1 MDLFKYEKLY
11 WSKGVELIGGVDEA
25 GRGPLAGPVV
35 AACVILSKNFDLTGI
50 DDSKKISPKK
60 RQKLYDRIINESLDV
75 SIGIADENEIDDLNI
90 LQATFLAMRRAV
102 GNLRNKPGQ
111 LLIDGPNSDIKIIP
125 TKNIVKGDSK
135 SGSIAAAS
143 IIAKVYRDEIM
154 NSYDVIFPKYDF
166 KKNKGYGTRSH
177 IDALHIHKA
186 TPIHRKTFKI
196 VSSNLPTFSFYKTTN
211 SLAEMASNYVVS
223 NYVKEGFSILEM
235 SIILDSL
242 DDKIDCFMTK
252 NNSNIFVKIISTFNN
267 CDYSIGNLTISSF
280 DRYIL
285 SLEKYLIKKDF
296 KKDFVFNVISAEF
309 NKGLKPKIN
318 IIRSEK
324 TY

>member
-75 SIGIADENEIDDLNI
+75 SIGIADEKEIDDLNI
-90 LQATFLAMRRAV
+90 LQATFLAMRRAI

-111 LLIDGPNSDIKIIP
+111 LLIDGPHSDIKIIP

-166 KKNKGYGTRSH
+166 KKNKGYGTRSL

-223 NYVKEGFSILEM
+223 NYVKEGYSILEM
-235 SIILDSL
+235 NVVLDNL

-252 NNSNIFVKIISTFNN
+252 NNSNIFVKIISTINN
-267 CDYSIGNLTISSF
+267 CDYSIGNLTILSF

-296 KKDFVFNVISAEF
+296 KKDFVFNVISVEF

-324 TY
+324 SY

>member
-154 NSYDVIFPKYDF
+154 SSYDVIFPMYDF
-166 KKNKGYGTRSH
+166 IKNKGYGTKSH

-186 TPIHRKTFKI
+186 SPIHRKTFKI
-196 VSSNLPTFSFYKTTN
+196 VNSNLPTFSFYKNNN
-211 SLAEMASNYVVS
+211 SLAEMASNYIVS
-223 NYVKEGFSILEM
+223 NYVKEGYSILEM
-235 SIILDSL
+235 NVVLDNL

-267 CDYSIGNLTISSF
+267 CGYSIGNLTISSF

-296 KKDFVFNVISAEF
+296 KKDFVFNVISVEF

>member
-11 WSKGVELIGGVDEA
+11 WSKGIDFVGGIDEA

-35 AACVILSKNFDLTGI
+35 AACVILSKDFDLTGI

-60 RQKLYDRIINESLDV
+60 RKKLYDRIINESVDV
-75 SIGIADENEIDDLNI
+75 SIGIAHEKEIDDLNI
-90 LQATFLAMRRAV
+90 LQATFLAMRRAIR
-102 GNLRNKPGQ
+102 NLNNKPRQ
-111 LLIDGPNSDIKIIP
+111 LLIDGPHSDIKIIP

-154 NSYDVIFPKYDF
+154 RSYDIIFPEYDF
-166 KKNKGYGTRSH
+166 SKNKGYGTKSH
-177 IDALHIHKA
+177 IKALHLHKA

-196 VSSNLPTFSFYKTTN
+196 VNSNLPTFSFYKSN
-211 SLAEMASNYVVS
+211 NLLAKMGSNYVIS
-223 NYVKEGFSILEM
+223 NYVKEDYLILEM
-235 SIILDSL
+235 NINLEDI
-242 DDKIDCFMTK
+242 DDKIDCLITDK
-252 NNSNIFVKIISTFNN
+252 HSNVFIKIISTFNN
-267 CDYSIGNLTISSF
+267 SDFSIGNLTISSF

-296 KKDFVFNVISAEF
+296 KKDFVFNVISVEF

-324 TY
+324 SH

>member
-75 SIGIADENEIDDLNI
+75 SIGIADEKEIDDLNI
-90 LQATFLAMRRAV
+90 LQATFLAMRRAI
-102 GNLRNKPGQ
+102 GNLKNKPGQ
-111 LLIDGPNSDIKIIP
+111 LLIDGPHSDIKIIP

-235 SIILDSL
+235 SIILDNL

-324 TY
+324 SY

>member
-75 SIGIADENEIDDLNI
+75 SIGIADEKEIDDLNI
-90 LQATFLAMRRAV
+90 LQATFLAMRRAI

-111 LLIDGPNSDIKIIP
+111 LLIDGPHSDIKIIP

-143 IIAKVYRDEIM
+143 IIAKIHRDRYMRKISLIYPYYFWE
-154 NSYDVIFPKYDF
+154 
-166 KKNKGYGTRSH
+166 KNAGYGTKKHIEQIRKNGINDYHRRSFE
-177 IDALHIHKA
+177 
-186 TPIHRKTFKI
+186 PIK
-196 VSSNLPTFSFYKTTN
+196 
-211 SLAEMASNYVVS
+211 
-223 NYVKEGFSILEM
+223 
-235 SIILDSL
+235 
-242 DDKIDCFMTK
+242 
-252 NNSNIFVKIISTFNN
+252 
-267 CDYSIGNLTISSF
+267 
-280 DRYIL
+280 
-285 SLEKYLIKKDF
+285 
-296 KKDFVFNVISAEF
+296 
-309 NKGLKPKIN
+309 
-318 IIRSEK
+318 
-324 TY
+324 

>member
-60 RQKLYDRIINESLDV
+60 RQKLYHRIINESLDV
-75 SIGIADENEIDDLNI
+75 SIGIADEKEIDDLNI
-90 LQATFLAMRRAV
+90 LQATFLAMRRAI
-102 GNLRNKPGQ
+102 GNLKNKPGQ
-111 LLIDGPNSDIKIIP
+111 LFIDGPHSDIKIIP

-154 NSYDVIFPKYDF
+154 SSYDVIFPMYDF
-166 KKNKGYGTRSH
+166 RKNKGYGTKSH
-177 IDALHIHKA
+177 IDALHIYKA
-186 TPIHRKTFKI
+186 SPIHRKTFKI
-196 VSSNLPTFSFYKTTN
+196 VNSNLPTFSFYKNNN

-223 NYVKEGFSILEM
+223 NYVKEGYSILEM
-235 SIILDSL
+235 NVVLDNL

-267 CDYSIGNLTISSF
+267 CDYSIGNLTILSF

-324 TY
+324 SY

>member
-50 DDSKKISPKK
+50 DDSKKISPKN
-60 RQKLYDRIINESLDV
+60 RQKLYHRIINESLDV
-75 SIGIADENEIDDLNI
+75 SIGIADEKEIDDLNI
-90 LQATFLAMRRAV
+90 LQATFLAMRRAI
-102 GNLRNKPGQ
+102 GNLKNKPGQ
-111 LLIDGPNSDIKIIP
+111 LLIDGPHSDIKIIP

-154 NSYDVIFPKYDF
+154 NSYDVIFPMYDF
-166 KKNKGYGTRSH
+166 KKNKGYGTKSH

-186 TPIHRKTFKI
+186 SPIHRKTFKI
-196 VSSNLPTFSFYKTTN
+196 VNSNLPTFSFYKNNN

-223 NYVKEGFSILEM
+223 NYVKEGFLILEM
-235 SIILDSL
+235 NVVLDNL

-252 NNSNIFVKIISTFNN
+252 DNSNIFVKIISTFNN

-296 KKDFVFNVISAEF
+296 KKDFVFNVISVEF

-324 TY
+324 SY